1 MSVLEK
7 KKCYRH
13 WCARAHVFP
22 TLHSPHTW
30 SDSLKLAMVGG
41 IYTVESGKYY
51 QPGISLPSAKSFN
64 VFLHHQLQ
72 GAWKEPGILAFGFD
86 FTEKS

>member
-1 MSVLEK
+1 
-7 KKCYRH
+7 
-13 WCARAHVFP
+13 
-22 TLHSPHTW
+22 
-30 SDSLKLAMVGG
+30 MVGG

-72 GAWKEPGILAFGFD
+72 GTWKEPGVLAFGFD